1 MATTERAITRDD
13 IKAKF
18 SELEGR
24 AQDTAETARNVM
36 IAVGVGTVAVLGVV
50 AFALGRRK
58 GKKDKTIVEIRRV

>member
-1 MATTERAITRDD
+1 MTSTERPITRDD

-24 AQDTAETARNVM
+24 AQDTAETARNTL
-36 IAVGVGTVAVLGVV
+36 IAIGVGTVVVLGAV